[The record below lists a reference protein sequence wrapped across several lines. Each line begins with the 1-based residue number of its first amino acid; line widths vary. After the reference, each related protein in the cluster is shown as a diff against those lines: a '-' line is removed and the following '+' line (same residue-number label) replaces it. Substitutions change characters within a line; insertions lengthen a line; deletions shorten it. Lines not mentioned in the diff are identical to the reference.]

1 MFPSSEI
8 GDLCIVEDEDKI
20 YIYTGI
26 EGSAWTAIGSAVQPV
41 EITSSEI
48 DSIFSA

>member
-1 MFPSSEI
+1 MFPNSEI

-20 YIYTGI
+20 YIYTGTA
-26 EGSAWTAIGSAVQPV
+26 GSEWIAIGSAIQPV